1 MIWVAELWCW
11 GAQPQPAGPT
21 LLQALVASPHPQ
33 LGEDTAGRS
42 EGCTAWVN
50 ALVGRIFW
58 DFLREHY
65 WAEQVASKIQKKLSK
80 IKVRSRNDPGGTGGG
95 SSKESPV
102 LSRWWV
108 PGCGDDPCVVSLH
121 QLPYFMNELTLTE
134 LDMGTSI
141 PSILSTSKPTINDRG
156 MNPAALQSGR
166 MPGLTAQQLLLRC
179 QPGPQSREVLVGT

>member
-1 MIWVAELWCW
+1 M
-11 GAQPQPAGPT
+11 
-21 LLQALVASPHPQ
+21 ASPHPQ
-33 LGEDTAGRS
+33 LGEDAAGRG

-58 DFLREHY
+58 DFLRERY

-80 IKVRSRNDPGGTGGG
+80 IKVRSTNGPGVTGDG
-95 SSKESPV
+95 STKKRPV
-102 LSRWWV
+102 LSQRWV
-108 PGCGDDPCVVSLH
+108 PGCGDDPRVVSFH

-156 MNPAALQSGR
+156 TNPAASQSGR
-166 MPGLTAQQLLLRC
+166 DARAGSTAAVTEVPAPSPKQGGFGGQGSSP
-179 QPGPQSREVLVGT
+179 QPLWH

>member
-1 MIWVAELWCW
+1 M
-11 GAQPQPAGPT
+11 
-21 LLQALVASPHPQ
+21 
-33 LGEDTAGRS
+33 
-42 EGCTAWVN
+42 N

-80 IKVRSRNDPGGTGGG
+80 IKVRSRNNPGGTGGG

-102 LSRWWV
+102 LSQRWV
-108 PGCGDDPCVVSLH
+108 PGCGDDSRVVSLH

-156 MNPAALQSGR
+156 TNPAALQSGR
-166 MPGLTAQQLLLRC
+166 MHSSC
-179 QPGPQSREVLVGT
+179 Y